1 MQPPNLTLSLRG
13 PPGSRRTLRAAAAED
28 NKLVVAAE
36 ETLVVV
42 TLEEDDEEEDALQE
56 EEEDD
61 DKEDGLVDSA
71 ALRLRFFGVGISES
85 GWLALSTSHQLFWAL
100 KKRMRFLDKSRE
112 ILIS

>member
-36 ETLVVV
+36 ETLVAV

-61 DKEDGLVDSA
+61 DKEGGLVDSA
-71 ALRLRFFGVGISES
+71 ALRLRFFGVGILGE
-85 GWLALSTSHQLFWAL
+85 WLVGSLYLTPTFLGP
-100 KKRMRFLDKSRE
+100 KKKNEISR
-112 ILIS
+112 

>member
-1 MQPPNLTLSLRG
+1 M
-13 PPGSRRTLRAAAAED
+13 A
-28 NKLVVAAE
+28 
-36 ETLVVV
+36 V

-71 ALRLRFFGVGISES
+71 ALRLRFFGVGILGEWF
-85 GWLALSTSHQLFWAL
+85 WLALSTSHQLFWAL

-112 ILIS
+112 ILISLVFKLGVLVPSAL

>member
-61 DKEDGLVDSA
+61 DKEGSLVDSA
-71 ALRLRFFGVGISES
+71 ALRLRFFGVGILGEWF
-85 GWLALSTSHQLFWAL
+85 WLALSLYLTPNFWTL
-100 KKRMRFLDKSRE
+100 KKK
-112 ILIS
+112 